1 MNVINWSG
9 RASLFTFPKH
19 TRDIVAPTVSVMYI
33 TDTYPKLVH
42 SLHLQGGRRSWPLQQ
57 DGIPAG
63 EDEPRH
69 QKVLRKRP

>member
-1 MNVINWSG
+1 
-9 RASLFTFPKH
+9 
-19 TRDIVAPTVSVMYI
+19 MYI
-33 TDTYPKLVH
+33 TDAYPKLVH
-42 SLHLQGGRRSWPLQQ
+42 NLHLQGGRRSWPLQQ